1 MGHSCCG
8 QVFQRARS
16 FLTKEER
23 IEMLKEYQDE
33 TADVKEKASIEIKN
47 SIMKLWGV
55 LPSLIPQYY

>member
-1 MGHSCCG
+1 
-8 QVFQRARS
+8 
-16 FLTKEER
+16 
-23 IEMLKEYQDE
+23 MLKEYQDE